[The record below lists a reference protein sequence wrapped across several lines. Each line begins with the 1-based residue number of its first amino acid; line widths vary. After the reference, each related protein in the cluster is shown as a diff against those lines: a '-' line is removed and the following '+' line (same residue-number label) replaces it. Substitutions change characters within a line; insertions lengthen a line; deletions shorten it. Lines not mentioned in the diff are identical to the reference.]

1 MIFVWYIQDFLLFIY
16 KRGEI
21 LILFIKRQ
29 FEIVEIILNFAKNV
43 SFVEVKL
50 GCMVFMV
57 IVVLNIKDKK
67 YILEVEFFIFISVLV
82 ICNYQ
87 YYLFLYV

>member
-1 MIFVWYIQDFLLFIY
+1 MCLKKLKLIFVWYIYMQDLLLFIY

-29 FEIVEIILNFAKNV
+29 FEIVEIILNFVKNV

-50 GCMVFMV
+50 GCMVCMV
-57 IVVLNIKDKK
+57 IVVLNIKDNK
-67 YILEVEFFIFISVLV
+67 YILEVEF
-82 ICNYQ
+82 
-87 YYLFLYV
+87 LFL

>member
-1 MIFVWYIQDFLLFIY
+1 MCLKKLKLIFVWYIYMQDLLLFIY

-29 FEIVEIILNFAKNV
+29 FEIVEIILNFVKNV

-57 IVVLNIKDKK
+57 IVALNIKDNK
-67 YILEVEFFIFISVLV
+67 YILEVEF
-82 ICNYQ
+82 
-87 YYLFLYV
+87 LFL